1 MSKEENDDALS
12 RLLLATEQY
21 LRHSSV
27 SRVSEEED
35 PTTSDPTREDI
46 MDSDESCSVV
56 TLQPKL
62 IENCIMRN
70 YQIEG
75 LDWMA
80 QLVRNNM
87 NGILADE
94 MGLGKTLQSISLLA
108 LAKERGWKKVSEYPH
123 LVVCPKSTITNWE
136 SEIRKFCPTFT
147 PVVVLGT
154 AEERA
159 AVLSENFSWNSNHV
173 IITSFDVCRIEISA
187 FRRVQFGIFILDEAH
202 RIKNEESILSSVVR
216 EIKTVR
222 VILLTGTPLQN
233 DFRELWSILN
243 FIMPKIF
250 HSATEFDQVFQSL
263 IRSGEVDHVV
273 ATLHR
278 ILKPFMLRRLKAD
291 VARDLPEKKEL
302 YVYTKLT
309 PLQKQLYKEIVLKNA
324 DTIGGDISRLP
335 KVRLVN
341 TLMQLRKCCNHPYL
355 FPGIEPGPPFEDG
368 PHLVSNSGK
377 LMVLDKLLQKILH
390 SNRSND
396 ISGNNQVLIFSQMT
410 KMLDILD
417 DYCRYRK
424 IGHCRIDGS
433 TQSVDRQA
441 MIDEFSRPGTDKR
454 IFLLSTR
461 AGGLGINLTSA
472 NFVFIF
478 DADFNPQ
485 SDLQAIDRAHR
496 IGQIRPVTV
505 YRFVSEKTVEEKI
518 IERAARK
525 MLIDKLVIQSS
536 VRGGL
541 SAEGGGKDELGA
553 MLRFGVS
560 ELWNT
565 DETEGE
571 LDIEKLLEFSANKT
585 SDLVGKLSQF
595 NQMVLK
601 FENPLDALK
610 EEANDEESTTMPD
623 EVRAA
628 AAEAAAAAASSADSA
643 WLAPEVTGPRE
654 RKPLVPPKPVQAP
667 TSVPKTKLAE
677 WRAKVGGGYEYQF
690 FSDKRLDELEKIEK
704 TNGLNKSQKNEQE
717 KLLKEGFANWSRR
730 HFQTVVRCL
739 EEYGR
744 NDQTAQ
750 VIHESIPE
758 KSIDEI
764 ERYVDALFKR
774 GKKFLGDAYVVRLA
788 SRMKKRDEANKQV
801 EGQMECLN
809 KKIAEFKGNMWQDLV
824 VTSPLS
830 IGWTN
835 DMDRVILCALH
846 VYGYGD
852 WDGIRRALRLA
863 PKTCHSFS
871 IHPYSSERI
880 QERAVQLLEEVQ
892 RESISSRKRS
902 K

>member
-1 MSKEENDDALS
+1 
-12 RLLLATEQY
+12 
-21 LRHSSV
+21 
-27 SRVSEEED
+27 
-35 PTTSDPTREDI
+35 
-46 MDSDESCSVV
+46 
-56 TLQPKL
+56 
-62 IENCIMRN
+62 
-70 YQIEG
+70 
-75 LDWMA
+75 
-80 QLVRNNM
+80 
-87 NGILADE
+87 
-94 MGLGKTLQSISLLA
+94 
-108 LAKERGWKKVSEYPH
+108 
-123 LVVCPKSTITNWE
+123 
-136 SEIRKFCPTFT
+136 
-147 PVVVLGT
+147 
-154 AEERA
+154 
-159 AVLSENFSWNSNHV
+159 
-173 IITSFDVCRIEISA
+173 
-187 FRRVQFGIFILDEAH
+187 
-202 RIKNEESILSSVVR
+202 
-216 EIKTVR
+216 
-222 VILLTGTPLQN
+222 
-233 DFRELWSILN
+233 
-243 FIMPKIF
+243 
-250 HSATEFDQVFQSL
+250 
-263 IRSGEVDHVV
+263 
-273 ATLHR
+273 
-278 ILKPFMLRRLKAD
+278 
-291 VARDLPEKKEL
+291 
-302 YVYTKLT
+302 
-309 PLQKQLYKEIVLKNA
+309 
-324 DTIGGDISRLP
+324 
-335 KVRLVN
+335 
-341 TLMQLRKCCNHPYL
+341 
-355 FPGIEPGPPFEDG
+355 
-368 PHLVSNSGK
+368 
-377 LMVLDKLLQKILH
+377 LDKLLQKILH

-536 VRGGL
+536 VRGGV

-571 LDIEKLLEFSANKT
+571 LDVEKLLEFSANKT

-610 EEANDEESTTMPD
+610 EEANDQESASMPD

-824 VTSPLS
+824 VTSD
-830 IGWTN
+830 GWTN

-846 VYGYGD
+846 VFGYGD
-852 WDGIRRALRLA
+852 WDSVRRVLRLA
-863 PKTCHSFS
+863 PKTVHAFS
-871 IHPYSSERI
+871 IHNKANESI
-880 QERAVQLLEEVQ
+880 QERAARLLEELQ
-892 RESISSRKRS
+892 RESLSGRKRS